1 MSKHSHVSFFFF
13 NVLIQKLPVPTG
25 PQQHVADTGR
35 NAPLFPADISFVLF
49 FFWSSVLLS
58 FWTIFTFNAIEGFVD
73 CSIFWNRYYF
83 PSIFLFENVHTC
95 LGFWLRFKFNVNKIH

>member
-13 NVLIQKLPVPTG
+13 FDVLIQKLPVPTG

-35 NAPLFPADISFVLF
+35 NAPFFPAAAADVILVLWCF
-49 FFWSSVLLS
+49 LEFCVAS
-58 FWTIFTFNAIEGFVD
+58 FWTVFTFNAIEGFVD

-83 PSIFLFENVHTC
+83 PSIFL
-95 LGFWLRFKFNVNKIH
+95 